1 MELYI
6 ALKCYR
12 NFFISLPVFAFF
24 YLFLCSPSSG
34 ADKMEL
40 ADFLAEVQS
49 AADQVTSFSSTFTQE
64 RHLALFA
71 KPVIFHGRLT
81 IVRPEKLRWEFT
93 DPVPSIL
100 VFNGGKGL
108 RCNDQSPPV
117 HFSLASDPVMKTVAE
132 QLWLWLGGDYSK
144 IAERYLM
151 EMKGAS
157 GLIITPKEKSIGEYI
172 AAVRIDFNRKTKQPA
187 QVDIIEPGGDFTRII
202 FHSYTL
208 NAELPDALFT
218 RCGEK

>member
-1 MELYI
+1 MELHTVVKRYGR
-6 ALKCYR
+6 ALSLLLAC
-12 NFFISLPVFAFF
+12 FFLFPLISR
-24 YLFLCSPSSG
+24 
-34 ADKMEL
+34 ADQVKL
-40 ADFLAEVQS
+40 TDFLADVQA
-49 AADQVTSFSSTFTQE
+49 AADQVTSFSSDFTQE

-81 IVRPEKLRWEFT
+81 IVRPDKLRWEFT

-100 VFNGGKGL
+100 VFNGGNGL
-108 RCNDQSPPV
+108 RCSDQSPPV
-117 HFSLASDPVMKTVAE
+117 HFELASDPVMKTVAE

-144 IAERYLM
+144 IGKRYLM
-151 EMKGAS
+151 EMKGVS

-172 AAVRIDFNRKTKQPA
+172 AAVHIDFNSETKQPA

-208 NAELPDALFT
+208 NSELPDSLFT

>member
-1 MELYI
+1 VELHTV
-6 ALKCYR
+6 LKRYKR
-12 NFFISLPVFAFF
+12 VLPLLSVLVFYCF
-24 YLFLCSPSSG
+24 FLCPLTSR
-34 ADKMEL
+34 ADKVEL
-40 ADFLAEVQS
+40 TDFLAEVQA
-49 AADQVTSFSSTFTQE
+49 AADQVTSFSSKFTQE

-108 RCNDQSPPV
+108 RCSDQSPPV
-117 HFSLASDPVMKTVAE
+117 HFELASDPVMKTVAE

-144 IAERYLM
+144 IGERYLM
-151 EMKGAS
+151 EMKGAGS
-157 GLIITPKEKSIGEYI
+157 LVITPKEKSIGEYI
-172 AAVRIDFNRKTKQPA
+172 AAVHIDFNKETKQPT

-202 FHSYTL
+202 FNSYTL
-208 NAELPDALFT
+208 NTELPDVLFT

>member
-1 MELYI
+1 MELHTV
-6 ALKCYR
+6 LKRCKR
-12 NFFISLPVFAFF
+12 VLSFLLVLVF
-24 YLFLCSPSSG
+24 YCFLLCPLTSR
-34 ADKMEL
+34 ADQVEL
-40 ADFLAEVQS
+40 TDFLAEVQA

-108 RCNDQSPPV
+108 RCSDQSPPV
-117 HFSLASDPVMKTVAE
+117 HFELASDPVMKTVAE

-151 EMKGAS
+151 EMKGVS

-172 AAVRIDFNRKTKQPA
+172 AEVRIDFNRKTKQPA
-187 QVDIIEPGGDFTRII
+187 QVDIMEPGGDFTRII
-202 FHSYTL
+202 FNSYTL
-208 NAELPDALFT
+208 NTELPDVLFT

>member
-1 MELYI
+1 MELH
-6 ALKCYR
+6 AVLKR
-12 NFFISLPVFAFF
+12 NGKVFLPLSILLYSCF
-24 YLFLCSPSSG
+24 FLCPLTSR
-34 ADKMEL
+34 ADNVEL
-40 ADFLAEVQS
+40 TDFLTEVQS
-49 AADQVTSFSSTFTQE
+49 AADQVTSFSSKFTQE

-108 RCNDQSPPV
+108 RCSDQSPPV
-117 HFSLASDPVMKTVAE
+117 HFELASDPVMKTVAE
-132 QLWLWLGGDYSK
+132 QLWLWLGGDYSTIGK
-144 IAERYLM
+144 RYLM
-151 EMKGAS
+151 EMKGDS

-172 AAVRIDFNRKTKQPA
+172 AAVHIDFNRETKQPA

-208 NAELPDALFT
+208 NTELPDVLFT